1 MAQDFVF
8 GNAQS
13 MREVAAG
20 TYKTETALQ
29 AVVVATMAA
38 AVATG
43 ELFTC
48 TASCSGYSQ
57 QDIQNVMRIL
67 CDQGF
72 ICSYSG
78 TTLTITW

>member
-1 MAQDFVF
+1 MDSIFNNGKTMAAV
-8 GNAQS
+8 S
-13 MREVAAG
+13 SG

-29 AVVVATMAA
+29 AVIVAAMAV

-57 QDIQNVMRIL
+57 QDIQNCIRTL
-67 CDQGF
+67 RASGF
-72 ICSYSG
+72 GTSYSG
-78 TTLTITW
+78 TTLTLTW